1 MSLRIWSISAS
12 SGFFALFFSSMSQ
25 YRASSSGD
33 CTLRQNIWPIVTHT
47 HTTNGIERQRRR
59 QSRV

>member
-47 HTTNGIERQRRR
+47 HTHTHTTNDIER
-59 QSRV
+59 